1 MHKHYPALPPWL
13 DRETT
18 LLVDEIVY
26 LLVKR
31 HPDILAII
39 LYGSIARHEE
49 RALDDPYPSDVDI
62 LVVVDTDDR
71 RGIRAAE
78 ESLFET
84 LGVAEMHHL
93 QAPREVNVMFSSRTS
108 GEWDPTFIEN
118 VMRDGT
124 ILYQCGPLPAAFAT

>member
-1 MHKHYPALPPWL
+1 MQKRCSALPSWI
-13 DRETT
+13 DRETR
-18 LLVDEIVY
+18 LLVDEMID

-49 RALDDPYPSDVDI
+49 RALHESDPSDVDI

-71 RGIRAAE
+71 RGIRAQE

-84 LGVAEMHHL
+84 LGLAKIHHL
-93 QAPREVNVMFSSRTS
+93 QARRATS
-108 GEWDPTFIEN
+108 GSVSGWSFAIPFSN
-118 VMRDGT
+118 
-124 ILYQCGPLPAAFAT
+124 CSAAWR